1 MAKKSIIQIFLIL
14 LIVGCTPQKRLN
26 RIVKNNP
33 HLLVKDTIRV
43 VDTIVIDNYSFD
55 TITSI
60 EFHDTVIIENNE
72 KIIARYYYDTLKKE
86 IHHYIECKS
95 DTIVKNRFIPIE
107 KVIIQEQTLWQ
118 KYGSL
123 VIIALIFLIIL
134 RVFKK
139 YF

>member
-1 MAKKSIIQIFLIL
+1 MAKKSIIQIFLII

-95 DTIVKNRFIPIE
+95 DTIVKNRFIPVE